1 MAEIR
6 PFRGIRPS
14 REKAAAVAALPY
26 DVYTRKEAEKEVE
39 RNPESFLKVDRA
51 ETQFPLSVGM
61 YEDRVYQR
69 AHDTL
74 WQLVEDGT
82 LIREDR
88 QCYYLYELTMNE
100 RVRSSSFSCLVCS
113 CFLMT
118 FVI

>member
-51 ETQFPLSVGM
+51 ETQFALSVGM
-61 YEDRVYQR
+61 Y
-69 AHDTL
+69 
-74 WQLVEDGT
+74 
-82 LIREDR
+82 
-88 QCYYLYELTMNE
+88 
-100 RVRSSSFSCLVCS
+100 
-113 CFLMT
+113 
-118 FVI
+118 